1 MSDKKKKKSS
11 AKRRTSTSAI
21 SLISDNKVG
30 RPASKKMDLKT
41 VVEPIVDS
49 VPVMEPIVDSNNLSI
64 VDSVEKKQVDRAA
77 MIKPLPEEDDVS
89 LDENQVEFMEV
100 STKDPRKKTFVN
112 SIRIVLDK
120 DIRSNRKVDYK
131 VVYQSLCLKFGQKS
145 KAVSLIQGIGRG
157 VEECSWIVAYDP
169 LGVSV
174 PEGIVD
180 QLISVNG
187 FEVIIENASVE
198 ASQYAMKR

>member
-1 MSDKKKKKSS
+1 
-11 AKRRTSTSAI
+11 
-21 SLISDNKVG
+21 
-30 RPASKKMDLKT
+30 
-41 VVEPIVDS
+41 
-49 VPVMEPIVDSNNLSI
+49 MEPIVDSNNLSI

-131 VVYQSLCLKFGQKS
+131 VVYQSL
-145 KAVSLIQGIGRG
+145 
-157 VEECSWIVAYDP
+157 
-169 LGVSV
+169 
-174 PEGIVD
+174 
-180 QLISVNG
+180 
-187 FEVIIENASVE
+187 
-198 ASQYAMKR
+198 